1 MGFFTSNAKKAVR
14 ESYNSD
20 LTNLDPPDLP
30 NNAEKDVLSVISR
43 RDRIQQGHSRS
54 GSHSQHKSTHQNA
67 FHNITSSGLKGEQER
82 NVVLEQQ
89 LKILTHQATTAIDQ
103 LNELSQENEFLKRQ
117 NQELIANKRT
127 SSASSRASSN
137 KRYVHND
144 ARETSISSTNS
155 SQLLSLFSGANEGT
169 IISKG
174 SSMSSIS
181 SYTQGLKQADVDA
194 SMEQIRH
201 SHVSQIKEIKSAFG
215 SRIDRLQNEIESLQ
229 KEVQSNGSL
238 IIGYQQKIR
247 SLTYELEKVG
257 SENSSL
263 FQRLINSNKK
273 QKLEIEYYRSQLN
286 ETLKQLEETRERDHE
301 LRKRVMEYDTLSV
314 RMRGSAVH

>member
-1 MGFFTSNAKKAVR
+1 
-14 ESYNSD
+14 
-20 LTNLDPPDLP
+20 
-30 NNAEKDVLSVISR
+30 
-43 RDRIQQGHSRS
+43 
-54 GSHSQHKSTHQNA
+54 
-67 FHNITSSGLKGEQER
+67 LKGEQER